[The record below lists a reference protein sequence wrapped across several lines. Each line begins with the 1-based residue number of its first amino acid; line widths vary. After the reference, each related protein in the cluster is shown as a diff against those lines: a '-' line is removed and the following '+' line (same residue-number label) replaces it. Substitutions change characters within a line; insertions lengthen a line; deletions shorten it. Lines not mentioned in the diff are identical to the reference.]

1 MNEMAVT
8 ADHLIVIGQG
18 RLLADCPMAEFI
30 DCNSKPR
37 VLVKTSKAAQLA
49 QLVSSEDAQVRRN
62 GTDVLTVTGVP
73 APRIAE
79 LAAAARIVVYELTPQ
94 RASLEEAFLEMTAGH
109 LEFGAPA
116 HPPTEGPPPASTAG
130 ACHDH
135 CNVIRGRP
143 GPLQPA
149 HRACFGRL
157 VRAEWT
163 KIRSVRS
170 TVWSLGIL
178 VVTAIGLNTLIT
190 AAGMAGWHSL
200 SAATKQGYL
209 AGPTGFLAVA
219 LNIAQIPVCVLSAMV
234 ITSEYSTGMI
244 RASVL
249 AVPRR
254 SPILAAKAAVFAA
267 VAFVAGTLVAF
278 ASFLSAQAIIRSH
291 IPVSLSDPAVLRAVF
306 GMGLYLTV
314 LGLLGLAIGALARQ
328 AHRCGTDRG
337 GRRGGGAVQPR
348 PDASWP
354 LASTSPPTCRPT
366 RAC

>member
-1 MNEMAVT
+1 MTT
-8 ADHLIVIGQG
+8 A
-18 RLLADCPMAEFI
+18 
-30 DCNSKPR
+30 
-37 VLVKTSKAAQLA
+37 T
-49 QLVSSEDAQVRRN
+49 
-62 GTDVLTVTGVP
+62 
-73 APRIAE
+73 
-79 LAAAARIVVYELTPQ
+79 
-94 RASLEEAFLEMTAGH
+94 
-109 LEFGAPA
+109 
-116 HPPTEGPPPASTAG
+116 
-130 ACHDH
+130 
-135 CNVIRGRP
+135 VIRGGP

-178 VVTAIGLNTLIT
+178 VVTAIGLNTFIT
-190 AAGMAGWHSL
+190 AAGMAGWNSL

-209 AGPTGFLAVA
+209 ADPTGFLAVA
-219 LNIAQIPVCVLSAMV
+219 LNIAQIPVCVLGAMV

-254 SPILAAKAAVFAA
+254 TPMLAAKAAVFAA
-267 VAFVAGTLVAF
+267 VAFVVGTLVAF

-314 LGLLGLAIGALARQ
+314 LGLLGLAIGALVR

-348 PDASWP
+348 PDASWRRWP
-354 LASTSPPTCRPT
+354 AHRRLPAGQRGHADHA
-366 RAC
+366 RAPGAD